1 VTSARG
7 GLRAGLFLLAALTAC
22 TNDPYPAADAGK
34 KLLYLTFDEPPKTLD
49 PQVAYSTIDHLVIG
63 NVYDTLLEYA
73 YLKRP
78 YTLIPGLAMQVPT
91 PQVLP
96 NGKVSYRFRLR
107 DDLLFQDDPAF
118 ALDGEGSKTRQ
129 VRAQDVAFSLAR
141 IADPEVNSP
150 VFETLAKIDG
160 LREFSE
166 RLTKL
171 RAEDPRFAQRRIDE
185 QYALAGPI
193 PGVRVAGPL
202 ELEIV
207 LSESYPQILYW
218 FAMPFTTP
226 VPWEGVAR
234 YDGREGRD
242 LFSEHP
248 TGTGPWK
255 LVDYDKRLRI
265 ALRRNP
271 NWYGIRHP
279 EWRAPGATYPETG
292 ESGDAAAGRLSP
304 SVVGRALPFLE
315 GIEFRREKES
325 IPAFAKFLQGYYDA
339 SGIIKESF
347 DRVIRN
353 GELSPE
359 MAAQGMSLSK
369 SVLPATYYLGFNM
382 DDPVVGREAG
392 EQGRKL
398 REAMSL
404 AIDSKEYTRLFTNDR
419 GIPAQSPI
427 PLGIFGYE
435 EDYRNPYRQVD
446 LDRARALLR
455 EAGYP
460 GGIDPKT
467 GAPLKLSFDS
477 PDTSA
482 AALLQYQF
490 FVDAWR
496 KIGLDVSIA
505 ATSYN
510 QFQDKIRRGAYQI
523 FQWGWVADYPDPEN
537 FLFLLWTPM
546 GRTHGGG
553 PNTANFSDPRY
564 DELFLEM
571 KALGNGERRLELIRE
586 MRAILERERPW
597 IELFHPESY
606 LLTQAWLHN
615 EKSPGLSIPTA
626 KYLDINAEQRAE
638 LRSAWNRP
646 IRWPAYAAAG
656 LSVLLIV
663 PGILT
668 YLRERQ

>member
-1 VTSARG
+1 VKWRRG
-7 GLRAGLFLLAALTAC
+7 GFGAALCVLVALAAC
-22 TNDPYPAADAGK
+22 TNDPYPDADTGK
-34 KLLYLTFDEPPKTLD
+34 KLLYLPFDEPPKTLD
-49 PQVAYSTIDHLVIG
+49 PQVAYSTIDHSVIG
-63 NVYDTLLEYA
+63 NVYDTLLEYH

-78 YTLIPGLAMQVPT
+78 YTLIPGLATSVPT
-91 PQVLP
+91 PQLLAD
-96 NGKVSYRFRLR
+96 GRVSYRFQLR
-107 DDLLFQDDPAF
+107 EDLLFQDDPAF
-118 ALDGEGSKTRQ
+118 GLDGQAIQTRQ
-129 VRAQDVAFSLAR
+129 VLAKDVAFSLAR

-160 LREFSE
+160 LRDFSE
-166 RLTKL
+166 RLKKL
-171 RAEDPRFAQRRIDE
+171 RAEDPAFAQRRIDE

-193 PGVRVAGPL
+193 SGVRVPGPL

-226 VPWEGVAR
+226 VPWEGVVT
-234 YDGREGRD
+234 YDGRDGRD

-255 LVDYDKRLRI
+255 LVVYDKRLRI

-279 EWRAPGATYPETG
+279 EWRAPGAIYPGEG
-292 ESGDAAAGRLSP
+292 ESSDTAAGRLVP
-304 SVVGRALPFLE
+304 STMGRALPFLE

-359 MAAQGMSLSK
+359 MAARGVSLSK

-392 EQGRKL
+392 EGGRKL

-404 AIDSKEYTRLFTNDR
+404 AIDSKEYARLFTNGR
-419 GIPAQSPI
+419 GIPAESPI
-427 PLGIFGYE
+427 PPGIFGYE
-435 EDYRNPYRQVD
+435 ADYRNPYREVD
-446 LDRARALLR
+446 LERARTLLA

-496 KIGLDVSIA
+496 RIGLDVSIA

-510 QFQDKIRRGAYQI
+510 QFQDKVRRGAYQI

-571 KALGNGERRLELIRE
+571 KARGNDERRLELIRK
-586 MRAILERERPW
+586 MRAILEEERPW

-606 LLTQAWLHN
+606 LLAQGWLHN
-615 EKSPGLSIPTA
+615 EKPPGLSIPTA
-626 KYLDINAEQRAE
+626 KYLDIDTAQRAE
-638 LRSAWNRP
+638 LRSAWNQP

-656 LSVLLIV
+656 LSLLVIV
-663 PGILT
+663 PGIFT

>member
-1 VTSARG
+1 VKWCRG
-7 GLRAGLFLLAALTAC
+7 GLGAALSILLLLSAC
-22 TNDPYPAADAGK
+22 TNDPYPDADSGK
-34 KLLYLTFDEPPKTLD
+34 KLLYAHFDEPPKTLD
-49 PQVAYSTIDHLVIG
+49 PQVAYSTIDHSVIG
-63 NVYDTLLEYA
+63 NVYDTLLEYH

-78 YTLIPGLAMQVPT
+78 YTLVPGLSREVPT
-91 PQVLP
+91 AQTLP
-96 NGKVSYRFRLR
+96 DGRVSYRFQLR

-118 ALDGEGSKTRQ
+118 GMDGKGLRTRQ
-129 VRAQDVAFSLAR
+129 VLAQDVAFSLAR
-141 IADPEVNSP
+141 IADPEVNCP
-150 VFETLAKIDG
+150 VFETLAKIEG

-166 RLTKL
+166 RLKKL
-171 RAEDPRFAQRRIDE
+171 RAEDPAFAGRRIDE

-218 FAMPFTTP
+218 FAMPFTAP
-226 VPWEGVAR
+226 VPFEAVAT

-255 LVDYDKRLRI
+255 LVEYDKRLRI
-265 ALRRNP
+265 ALARNP

-279 EWRAPGATYPETG
+279 EWHAPGAVYPASG
-292 ESGDAAAGRLSP
+292 ESGDAAAGLLAP
-304 SVVGRALPFLE
+304 SVVGRALPFLD

-347 DRVIRN
+347 DRVVRK

-359 MAAQGMSLSK
+359 MAARGVSLSK

-392 EQGRKL
+392 ERGRKL

-404 AIDSKEYTRLFTNDR
+404 AIDSREYTRLFTNGR
-419 GIPAQSPI
+419 GIPAESPI
-427 PLGIFGYE
+427 PPGIFGYE
-435 EDYRNPYRQVD
+435 ADYRNPYRQVD
-446 LDRARALLR
+446 LDRARTLLS
-455 EAGYP
+455 EGGYP

-477 PDTSA
+477 PETSA
-482 AALLQYQF
+482 AALLQFQF
-490 FVDAWR
+490 FVDAWH

-510 QFQDKIRRGAYQI
+510 QFQDKVRRGAYQI

-546 GRTHGGG
+546 GRTHGSG

-564 DELFLEM
+564 DQLFLEM
-571 KALGNGERRLELIRE
+571 KALGNDERRLELIRE
-586 MRAILERERPW
+586 MRGMLEKERPW

-606 LLTQAWLHN
+606 LLVQGWLHN
-615 EKSPGLSIPTA
+615 EKPPGLSIPSA
-626 KYLDINAEQRAE
+626 KYLDVDTAKRSE
-638 LRSAWNRP
+638 LRSAWNKP

-656 LSVLLIV
+656 FGLLVIV
-663 PGILT
+663 PGIFT

>member
-1 VTSARG
+1 VKRG
-7 GLRAGLFLLAALTAC
+7 RDGLRAALFLLIGLAAC
-22 TNDPYPAADAGK
+22 TNNPYPDADTAQ
-34 KLLYLTFDEPPKTLD
+34 KLYYQHFDEPPKTLD
-49 PQVAYSTIDHLVIG
+49 PQVAYSTIDHMVIG
-63 NVYDTLLEYA
+63 NVYDTLLEYD

-78 YTLIPGLAMQVPT
+78 YTLIPGLATEVPT
-91 PQVLP
+91 PEPLP
-96 NGKVSYRFRLR
+96 DGKVLYRFRLR

-118 ALDGEGSKTRQ
+118 ELNGKGTKTRQ
-129 VRAQDVAFSLAR
+129 VLAKDVAFALAR

-166 RLTKL
+166 RLKKL
-171 RAEDPRFAQRRIDE
+171 RQDPAFAARRIDE
-185 QYALAGPI
+185 QYGLVGPI
-193 PGVRVAGPL
+193 SGVRAPGPL
-202 ELEIV
+202 DLEIV

-226 VPWEGVAR
+226 VPWEGVVS

-255 LVDYDKRLRI
+255 LVEYDKRLRI

-279 EWRAPGATYPETG
+279 EWRAPGATYPEAGETG
-292 ESGDAAAGRLSP
+292 DEAAGRLAP
-304 SVVGRALPFLE
+304 GTVGRPLPILD
-315 GIEFRREKES
+315 GIEFRREKEP

-347 DRVIRN
+347 DRVVHN

-359 MAAQGMSLSK
+359 MAAQGMALSK

-392 EQGRKL
+392 DQGRKL

-404 AIDSKEYTRLFTNDR
+404 AIDSREYTRLFTNSR
-419 GIPAQSPI
+419 GVPAESPL
-427 PLGIFGYE
+427 PPGIYGYE
-435 EDYRNPYRQVD
+435 ADYRNPYRQVD
-446 LDRARALLR
+446 LERARALLR

-467 GAPLKLSFDS
+467 GAPLKLTFDS
-477 PDTSA
+477 GDTTA

-564 DELFLEM
+564 DELFLQM
-571 KALGNGERRLELIRE
+571 KARGNDDQRLALIRE
-586 MRAILERERPW
+586 MRGILEKERPW

-606 LLTQAWLHN
+606 LLTQAWLKN
-615 EKSPGLSIPTA
+615 EKPPGLTIPTA
-626 KYLDINAEQRAE
+626 KYLDIDPALRTR
-638 LRSAWNRP
+638 LRSAWNQP

-656 LSVLLIV
+656 LALLVVV
-663 PGILT
+663 PGIFT

>member
-1 VTSARG
+1 VTWARG
-7 GLRAGLFLLAALTAC
+7 GLGTVLFLLVTLAAC
-22 TNDPYPAADAGK
+22 TNNPYPDADAEQ
-34 KLLYLTFDEPPKTLD
+34 KLLYQHFDEPPKTLD
-49 PQVAYSTIDHLVIG
+49 PQVAYSTVDHMVIG
-63 NVYDTLLEYA
+63 NVYDTLLEYD

-78 YTLIPGLAMQVPT
+78 YTLIPGLARKVPT
-91 PQVLP
+91 AQPLP
-96 NGKVSYRFRLR
+96 NGKVSYRFQLR

-118 ALDGEGSKTRQ
+118 GLDGKGRVTRQ
-129 VRAQDVAFSLAR
+129 VLAQDVAFALAR

-171 RAEDPRFAQRRIDE
+171 RADPAFAARRIDE

-193 PGVRVAGPL
+193 SGVRVAGPL

-226 VPWEGVAR
+226 VAFEAVAT

-248 TGTGPWK
+248 VGTGPWK

-265 ALRRNP
+265 ALARNP

-279 EWRAPGATYPETG
+279 EWHAPGAVYPSAG
-292 ESGDAAAGRLSP
+292 ESGDAAAGRLAP
-304 SVVGRALPFLE
+304 SAVGRALPFLE

-392 EQGRKL
+392 EQARKL
-398 REAMSL
+398 RQAMSL
-404 AIDSKEYTRLFTNDR
+404 AIDSREYTRLFSNGR
-419 GIPAQSPI
+419 GIPAESPI
-427 PLGIFGYE
+427 PPGIFGYE
-435 EDYRNPYRQVD
+435 ADYRNPYRQVD
-446 LDRARALLR
+446 LERARALLA

-553 PNTANFSDPRY
+553 PNTANFSDPHY

-571 KALGNGERRLELIRE
+571 KARANDEGRRELIRK
-586 MRAILERERPW
+586 MRGILEEERPW

-615 EKSPGLSIPTA
+615 EKSPGLSIPVA
-626 KYLDINAEQRAE
+626 KYLDIDAEQRAA

-656 LSVLLIV
+656 LVLLV
-663 PGILT
+663 VGPGIFT

>member
-1 VTSARG
+1 VKGGRG
-7 GLRAGLFLLAALTAC
+7 GLCAALSVLVVLGAC
-22 TNDPYPAADAGK
+22 TNNPYPDVDAGK
-34 KLLYLTFDEPPKTLD
+34 KLLYLPFDEPPKTLD
-49 PQVAYSTIDHLVIG
+49 PQVAYSTIDHSVIG
-63 NVYDTLLEYA
+63 NVYDTLLEYD

-78 YTLIPGLAMQVPT
+78 YTLIPGLASEVPT
-91 PQVLP
+91 PQPLTD
-96 NGKVSYRFRLR
+96 GRVSYHFRLR
-107 DDLLFQDDPAF
+107 DDLFFADDPAF
-118 ALDGEGSKTRQ
+118 ALDGKGTKTRQ
-129 VRAQDVAFSLAR
+129 VVAKDVAFSLAR

-166 RLTKL
+166 RLKKL
-171 RAEDPRFAQRRIDE
+171 RAEDPAFAELRIDE
-185 QYALAGPI
+185 QYARAGPI
-193 PGVRVAGPL
+193 SGVRVTGPL
-202 ELEIV
+202 GLEIV
-207 LSESYPQILYW
+207 LTESYPQILYW
-218 FAMPFTTP
+218 FAMPFTAP
-226 VPWEGVAR
+226 VPWEGVAT

-255 LVDYDKRLRI
+255 LVEYDKRLRI

-279 EWRAPGATYPETG
+279 EWRAPGAIYPEVG
-292 ESGDAAAGRLSP
+292 ESGDAAAGRLAP
-304 SVVGRALPFLE
+304 SAVGQALPLLE

-359 MAAQGMSLSK
+359 MAARGMSLSK
-369 SVLPATYYLGFNM
+369 SVVPATYYLGFNM
-382 DDPVVGREAG
+382 DDPVVGREG
-392 EQGRKL
+392 GDQSRKL

-404 AIDSKEYTRLFTNDR
+404 AIDSKEYTRLFTNSR
-419 GIPAQSPI
+419 GIPAESPI
-427 PLGIFGYE
+427 PPGIFGYE
-435 EDYRNPYRQVD
+435 EDYRNPYREVD
-446 LDRARALLR
+446 LERARTLLR
-455 EAGYP
+455 DAGYP

-482 AALLQYQF
+482 AALLQFQF

-571 KALGNGERRLELIRE
+571 KARGNDERRLELIRE
-586 MRAILERERPW
+586 MRGILEEERPW

-606 LLTQAWLHN
+606 LLAQGWLHN
-615 EKSPGLSIPTA
+615 EKPPGLSIPTA
-626 KYLDINAEQRAE
+626 KYLDIDTERRAE
-638 LRSAWNRP
+638 LRSAWNEP

-656 LSVLLIV
+656 LTLLVIV
-663 PGILT
+663 PGIFT

>member
-1 VTSARG
+1 VNG
-7 GLRAGLFLLAALTAC
+7 GWVGVGAVLSLLVALAGC
-22 TNDPYPAADAGK
+22 TNDPYPNADKGK
-34 KLLYLTFDEPPKTLD
+34 KLLYSAFDEPPKTLD
-49 PQVAYSTIDHLVIG
+49 PQVAYSVIDHSVIG
-63 NVYDTLLEYA
+63 NVYDTLLEYD

-78 YTLIPGLAMQVPT
+78 YTLIPGLSTEVPT
-91 PQVLP
+91 PEPLAD
-96 NGKVSYRFRLR
+96 GRVSYRFRLR

-118 ALDGEGSKTRQ
+118 ALDGEGRKTRQ
-129 VRAQDVAFSLAR
+129 VLAKDVAFSLAR

-150 VFETLAKIDG
+150 VFETLAKIEG
-160 LREFSE
+160 MREFSE
-166 RLTKL
+166 RLKKL
-171 RAEDPRFAQRRIDE
+171 RAEDPAFAERRIDE
-185 QYALAGPI
+185 QYARAGPI
-193 PGVRVAGPL
+193 SGVRVHGPL

-226 VPWEGVAR
+226 VPWEGVAT
-234 YDGREGRD
+234 YDGKAGHD

-248 TGTGPWK
+248 VGTGPWK
-255 LVDYDKRLRI
+255 LVEYDKRLRI

-279 EWRAPGATYPETG
+279 EWQAPGAHYPEQAE
-292 ESGDAAAGRLSP
+292 ESDIAVGRLAPGMAGRP
-304 SVVGRALPFLE
+304 LPLLD
-315 GIEFRREKES
+315 GIEFHREKES

-347 DRVIRN
+347 DHVIRK

-359 MAAQGMSLSK
+359 MAAQGVALSK

-392 EQGRKL
+392 ERGRKL
-398 REAMSL
+398 RQAMSL
-404 AIDSKEYTRLFTNDR
+404 AIDSREYTRLFTNSR

-427 PLGIFGYE
+427 SPGIFGYE
-435 EDYRNPYRQVD
+435 ADYRNPFREVD
-446 LDRARALLR
+446 LDRARALLV

-482 AALLQYQF
+482 AALLQFQF

-496 KIGLDVSIA
+496 KIGLDVGVA

-510 QFQDKIRRGAYQI
+510 QFQDKVRRGAYQI

-546 GRTHGGG
+546 GRSHGGG
-553 PNTANFSDPRY
+553 PNTANFSDPRF
-564 DELFLEM
+564 DALFLEM
-571 KALGNGERRLELIRE
+571 KARPNDERRLELIRE
-586 MRAILERERPW
+586 MRGILEEERPW
-597 IELFHPESY
+597 IELFHPEQY
-606 LLTQAWLHN
+606 LLTQSWLHN
-615 EKSPGLSIPTA
+615 EKPPGLTIPTA
-626 KYLDINAEQRAE
+626 KYLDIDTAQRTE
-638 LRSAWNRP
+638 LRSAWNHP

-656 LSVLLIV
+656 LTLLLIV
-663 PGILT
+663 PGVFT

>member
-1 VTSARG
+1 VKPGWG
-7 GLRAGLFLLAALTAC
+7 GRAAALFLLVVLAAC
-22 TNDPYPAADAGK
+22 TNNPYPDADAK
-34 KLLYLTFDEPPKTLD
+34 RKLLYMPFDEPPKTLD
-49 PQVAYSTIDHLVIG
+49 PQVAYSTIDHSVIG
-63 NVYDTLLEYA
+63 NVYDTLLEYD

-78 YTLIPGLAMQVPT
+78 YTLIPGLATEVPA
-91 PQVLP
+91 PEPLP
-96 NGKVSYRFRLR
+96 DGKVLYRFRLR
-107 DDLLFQDDPAF
+107 DGLLFQDDVSF
-118 ALDGEGSKTRQ
+118 GLDGTGTKTRQ
-129 VRAQDVAFSLAR
+129 VLAKDVAFSLAR
-141 IADPEVNSP
+141 VADPEVNCP
-150 VFETLAKIDG
+150 VFETLAKIEG
-160 LREFSE
+160 LREFSD
-166 RLTKL
+166 RLKKL
-171 RAEDPRFAQRRIDE
+171 REDPAFAARRIDE

-193 PGVRVAGPL
+193 SGVRVVGPL

-218 FAMPFTTP
+218 FAMPFTAP
-226 VPWEGVAR
+226 VPFEAVAS

-248 TGTGPWK
+248 VGTGPWK

-265 ALRRNP
+265 ALARNP

-279 EWRAPGATYPETG
+279 EWHAPGATYPEVG
-292 ESGDAAAGRLSP
+292 ETGDAAVGRLSP
-304 SVVGRALPFLE
+304 SAVGRVLPFLD

-353 GELSPE
+353 GELSPQ
-359 MAAQGMSLSK
+359 MAELGMSLSK
-369 SVLPATYYLGFNM
+369 SVVPATYYLGFNM

-392 EQGRKL
+392 ERARKL
-398 REAMSL
+398 RQAMSL
-404 AIDSKEYTRLFTNDR
+404 AIDSREYTRLFTNGR
-419 GIPAQSPI
+419 GIPAESPL
-427 PLGIFGYE
+427 PPGIFGYE
-435 EDYRNPYRQVD
+435 ADYRNPYRQVD
-446 LDRARALLR
+446 LERARALLI

-467 GAPLKLSFDS
+467 NAPLKLTFDS

-553 PNTANFSDPRY
+553 PNTANFSDRRY

-571 KALGNGERRLELIRE
+571 KALENGERRLELIRE

-615 EKSPGLSIPTA
+615 EKPAGLSIPTA
-626 KYLDINAEQRAE
+626 KYLDIDTAQRTE
-638 LRSAWNRP
+638 LRSAWNKP

-656 LSVLLIV
+656 LTLLVVV
-663 PGILT
+663 PGIFT

>member
-1 VTSARG
+1 MAASGRGVVRLHRGTALSGVEDGGRTHLPRCGAQSGAAERRLRAAGGAFGRSAQGRRGVKRGWG
-7 GLRAGLFLLAALTAC
+7 GLGAALSILAALGAC
-22 TNDPYPAADAGK
+22 SNNPYPDGDAGK
-34 KLLYLTFDEPPKTLD
+34 KLLYLHFDEPPKTLD
-49 PQVAYSTIDHLVIG
+49 PQVAYSTIDHSVVG
-63 NVYDTLLEYA
+63 NVYDTLLEYH

-78 YTLIPGLAMQVPT
+78 YTLIPGLATGVPT
-91 PQVLP
+91 PEPLP
-96 NGKVSYRFRLR
+96 DGKVRYRFQLR

-118 ALDGEGSKTRQ
+118 GLDGKGTKTRQ
-129 VRAQDVAFSLAR
+129 VLAKDVAFSLAR
-141 IADPEVNSP
+141 VADPEVNCP

-160 LREFSE
+160 LREFSD
-166 RLTKL
+166 RLKKL
-171 RAEDPRFAQRRIDE
+171 REDPGFAALRIDE
-185 QYALAGPI
+185 QYARAGPI
-193 PGVRVAGPL
+193 SGVRVAGPL
-202 ELEIV
+202 DLEIV
-207 LSESYPQILYW
+207 LSESHPQILYW

-226 VPWEGVAR
+226 VPFEAVAT

-248 TGTGPWK
+248 VGTGPWK

-265 ALRRNP
+265 ALARNA

-279 EWRAPGATYPETG
+279 EWHAPGATYPEVG
-292 ESGDAAAGRLSP
+292 ESTDAAAGLLSP
-304 SVVGRALPFLE
+304 AAVGRALPFLDR
-315 GIEFRREKES
+315 IEFRREKEP

-347 DRVIRN
+347 DRVVRN
-353 GELSPE
+353 GALSPE
-359 MAAQGMSLSK
+359 MAAQGMALSK

-392 EQGRKL
+392 ERGRKL
-398 REAMSL
+398 RQAMSL
-404 AIDSKEYTRLFTNDR
+404 AVDSKEYTRLFTNDR

-427 PLGIFGYE
+427 PPGIFGYE
-435 EDYRNPYRQVD
+435 DDYRNPYRQVD
-446 LDRARALLR
+446 LERARALLA

-467 GAPLKLSFDS
+467 GAPLKLTFDS
-477 PDTSA
+477 PDTTA

-510 QFQDKIRRGAYQI
+510 QFQDKVRRGAYQI

-553 PNTANFSDPRY
+553 PNTANFSDRRF

-571 KALGNGERRLELIRE
+571 KALENGERRLELIRE
-586 MRAILERERPW
+586 MRAILEEERPW
-597 IELFHPESY
+597 I
-606 LLTQAWLHN
+606 
-615 EKSPGLSIPTA
+615 
-626 KYLDINAEQRAE
+626 
-638 LRSAWNRP
+638 
-646 IRWPAYAAAG
+646 
-656 LSVLLIV
+656 
-663 PGILT
+663 
-668 YLRERQ
+668 